1 MIGQIISNYEVK
13 SLLGAGGMG
22 TVYLAEHVKLGRQ
35 VAIKSLHAQFV
46 NSEEIRARFIHEAKV
61 MGQLQHP
68 NIVTLYDYVETETGL
83 FLIIE
88 LVDGKPIDDYIE
100 QVSGPIEEGKAIE
113 MMNEILEGF
122 QYAHEKG
129 LVHRDIKPSNL
140 VIAAK
145 NKVKILDFGIAK
157 LVGDTSSKMTKT
169 GTHIGTVYY
178 MSPEQVKGDELDQRS
193 DIYALGVTF
202 FQMLTGNS
210 PYKGMTKEFEV
221 FMKIVNEELPD
232 PRTIYPGVSEHMCAV
247 IQKAT
252 AKDAKDRFQSCD
264 EFAAAL
270 KDKSIAL
277 SPAIENSD
285 SNLEN
290 AVHETKVNKDVN
302 AVIDQPDSEVK
313 PQIISAKAVQEHEKE
328 SPTST
333 DDAKSSPTEKN
344 KRFKLYGLIGAA
356 VVLIGLVFY
365 FLIPSD
371 QEAKPEAVNE
381 KEELETTVVPITT
394 AEQEAFD
401 QLTKIRQR
409 IEAGESFES
418 MARKYSMDP
427 RVKTNGGF
435 YAAKYGEMVKELE
448 DMVQKLDIGELSPI
462 FETQFGYSLI
472 IVLKKDT
479 STYSFRFILIEI
491 NDATSV
497 TAVDTLQV
505 LSKID
510 STAVKSTVTSK
521 MNSNEKEFK
530 YSFRNDCYPLD
541 DIGQNNDN
549 AFYIDG
555 IRYFKYSNIKLKPG
569 RHQLKQILY
578 FDDEIYEDQ
587 IIIYLDSKKFNIV
600 FELICG

>member
-169 GTHIGTVYY
+169 GTQIGTVYY

-252 AKDAKDRFQSCD
+252 AKDANDRFQSCD

-270 KDKSIAL
+270 KDKSITL
-277 SPAIENSD
+277 STTIENSD

-313 PQIISAKAVQEHEKE
+313 PQIISAKAVQQDVKE

-333 DDAKSSPTEKN
+333 DDVKSSPTEKN

-356 VVLIGLVFY
+356 VVLIGIVIY
-365 FLIPSD
+365 FLIPSEKENITIEND
-371 QEAKPEAVNE
+371 NSIASIETILENGKPEVGIPSTSANE
-381 KEELETTVVPITT
+381 KELKKIKAIENGKPEEVIPSTSVQEKELKKIKALEIDEVNKGNEVKKDIITT
-394 AEQEAFD
+394 PNKTNKVVSYDDEVIEFPD
-401 QLTKIRQR
+401 V
-409 IEAGESFES
+409 EAGFPGGTAGLQRWIVQNIQYPQAAIEKYEQGRVYLSFVVE
-418 MARKYSMDP
+418 
-427 RVKTNGGF
+427 
-435 YAAKYGEMVKELE
+435 
-448 DMVQKLDIGELSPI
+448 
-462 FETQFGYSLI
+462 
-472 IVLKKDT
+472 KDG
-479 STYSFRFILIEI
+479 SI
-491 NDATSV
+491 
-497 TAVDTLQV
+497 
-505 LSKID
+505 
-510 STAVKSTVTSK
+510 
-521 MNSNEKEFK
+521 
-530 YSFRNDCYPLD
+530 
-541 DIGQNNDN
+541 
-549 AFYIDG
+549 
-555 IRYFKYSNIKLKPG
+555 SNIVIERGVSPDLDREAKRVVRTMPNWIPG
-569 RHQLKQILY
+569 EEKGKRARVRCRLPIN
-578 FDDEIYEDQ
+578 FT
-587 IIIYLDSKKFNIV
+587 LD
-600 FELICG
+600 